1 MAEDQT
7 ENFENE
13 FYTYLKKA
21 LVNPQLLKVETGEL
35 KRIFVKLRLL
45 SDPNVTHE
53 ILMEIRGYVNDKSI
67 SALNINA
74 AIEEIECGLI
84 NISRMNQAAR
94 MKIVH
99 INSSGGTFKKRKKSH
114 VDQRD
119 FLKAKMYE

>member
-7 ENFENE
+7 NNFENE

-21 LVNPQLLKVETGEL
+21 LVNPQLLKVDTGEL

-45 SDPNVTHE
+45 NDPIVTHE

-74 AIEEIECGLI
+74 AIEEIERGLGS
-84 NISRMNQAAR
+84 ISGMNQAAR

-99 INSSGGTFKKRKKSH
+99 EIDGNGTFKKRKKSGMG
-114 VDQRD
+114 QRD
-119 FLKAKMYE
+119 FLKVKMYE